1 MAQLA
6 KEETAPCVALLQS
19 NREGA
24 ANSQL
29 PSRLF
34 LCQELDLET
43 MEKVLALLL
52 LSSQEASHASQC
64 GF

>member
-6 KEETAPCVALLQS
+6 KEKTAPSVAVLQS
-19 NREGA
+19 TGEGA
-24 ANSQL
+24 ANCQL
-29 PSRLF
+29 PSRLR

-43 MEKVLALLL
+43 TEKILALLL
-52 LSSQEASHASQC
+52 LSSQEASHASQS

>member
-6 KEETAPCVALLQS
+6 KEETASSVAVLQS
-19 NREGA
+19 TREGA

-29 PSRLF
+29 PSRLL

-43 MEKVLALLL
+43 TEKVLALLL
-52 LSSQEASHASQC
+52 LSWQEASPASQS
-64 GF
+64 GL